1 MRTRMLRALAPIAL
15 LPLVLPL
22 LLPLL
27 PLLVAPASAQ
37 SYPAAPVRI
46 IVQVGPGS
54 AIDVIARIVAERL
67 GRQWSQ
73 QVLVINQ
80 AGAGGAIASRATATA
95 PPDGHTLFLAAS
107 SVFVLLSELQTNLP
121 FDVHRDFI
129 PITFVGEQPF
139 VFAGAASLGV
149 STLPEL
155 IALAKK
161 QPGKLHYAA
170 STRGSL
176 PHLTVESFRE
186 RAGVDLTFVPY
197 SGSAAALNDVVGG
210 QISLIVDGLSGFSG
224 SIAGGTLR
232 ALAVATPQ
240 RLPNFPDMPTVGET
254 IPDFNA
260 SGWLVMVAPT
270 GTPDPIVRR
279 VRDDL
284 NAILGEAELLRRFAD
299 LGAYRRP
306 MTTDELAQFIQQ
318 ERRRWKAILDRVG
331 IKPQ

>member
-1 MRTRMLRALAPIAL
+1 MRAR
-15 LPLVLPL
+15 
-22 LLPLL
+22 
-27 PLLVAPASAQ
+27 VAPAFLALSLLYVAGGVTCASAQ
-37 SYPAAPVRI
+37 SYPSQPVKV

-67 GRQWSQ
+67 GRQWNQ
-73 QVLVINQ
+73 QVIVINH

-95 PPDGHTLFLAAS
+95 TPDGLTLFLAAS

-129 PITFVGEQPF
+129 PLAFVGEQPF
-139 VFAGAASLGV
+139 VFGGATALGV
-149 STLPEL
+149 ATLPEL
-155 IALAKK
+155 IAFAKN

-176 PHLTVESFRE
+176 PHLAVEAFRE
-186 RAGVDLTFVPY
+186 RAGIDITFVPY

-210 QISLIVDGLSGFSG
+210 QISLIVDGLSGLQG
-224 SIAGGTLR
+224 SITGGSLR

-240 RLPNFPDMPTVGET
+240 RLPNFPDLPTVGET
-254 IPDFNA
+254 IADFNA

-270 GTPDPIVRR
+270 GTPEPVVQKIRQ
-279 VRDDL
+279 DL
-284 NAILGEAELLRRFAD
+284 NTVLADPELLHKFAD

-306 MTTDELAQFIQQ
+306 MNADELAQFMLQ
-318 ERRRWKAILDRVG
+318 ERKRWKGILDRVG